1 MIKTS
6 DQGLKKYYIEL
17 SQDECQM
24 FGFDEFKIP
33 LTTKLSEI
41 ANDFI
46 MSDNMANFLGSDDEQ
61 QQGMAMLKYVNDN
74 SKAILDALPSDSGV
88 DYNYDFFNKYFEGTT
103 LLSSFV
109 MTIFNKLL
117 LALAD
122 TMNSVNQG
130 K

>member
-46 MSDNMANFLGSDDEQ
+46 MSDGMSNFLGTDDAQ
-61 QQGMAMLKYVNDN
+61 KQGMSVLKYVNDN
-74 SKAILDALPSDSGV
+74 SKSILDALPSDNGV

-109 MTIFNKLL
+109 MTIFNKLIL
-117 LALAD
+117 TLAD
-122 TMNSVNQG
+122 TMSSVNQG

>member
-46 MSDNMANFLGSDDEQ
+46 MSDDMTNFLSSDDAQ
-61 QQGMAMLKYVNDN
+61 KQGMSMLKYVNDN
-74 SKAILDALPSDSGV
+74 SKSILDALPSDNGV

-109 MTIFNKLL
+109 LTIFNKLL

>member
-46 MSDNMANFLGSDDEQ
+46 MSDDMSNFLSSDDAQ
-61 QQGMAMLKYVNDN
+61 KQGMSMLKYVSDN
-74 SKAILDALPSDSGV
+74 SKSILDALPSDNGV
-88 DYNYDFFNKYFEGTT
+88 DYNYDFFNKHFEGTT

>member
-6 DQGLKKYYIEL
+6 DRGLKKYYIEL
-17 SQDECQM
+17 SQDECQT

-46 MSDNMANFLGSDDEQ
+46 VSGNMSDFIGTDDAEK
-61 QQGMAMLKYVNDN
+61 QGMAMLKYINDN
-74 SKAILDALPSDSGV
+74 AKPILDALPSDNGV
-88 DYNYDFFNKYFEGTT
+88 DYNYDFFNNYFEGTT

-117 LALAD
+117 ITLAE
-122 TMNSVNQG
+122 TMNSVNRG

>member
-17 SQDECQM
+17 SQDECQA

-46 MSDNMANFLGSDDEQ
+46 LSSGMSEFLGTDDAEK
-61 QQGMAMLKYVNDN
+61 QGIAMLKYINEN
-74 SKAILDALPSDSGV
+74 AKSILDALPSDNGV
-88 DYNYDFFNKYFEGTT
+88 DYNYDFFNNYFEGTT

>member
-61 QQGMAMLKYVNDN
+61 QQGIAMLKYVNDN

>member
-17 SQDECQM
+17 SKDECQT

-46 MSDNMANFLGSDDEQ
+46 LSSDMSNFLETDDAEK
-61 QQGMAMLKYVNDN
+61 QGIAMLKYINEN
-74 SKAILDALPSDSGV
+74 AKSILDALPSDNGV
-88 DYNYDFFNKYFEGTT
+88 DYNYDFFNNYFEGTT